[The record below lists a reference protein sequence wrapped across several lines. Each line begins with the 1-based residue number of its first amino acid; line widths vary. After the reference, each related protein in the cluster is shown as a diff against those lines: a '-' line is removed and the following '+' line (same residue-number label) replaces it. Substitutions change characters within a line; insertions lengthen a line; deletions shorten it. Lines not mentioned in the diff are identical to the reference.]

1 MKNTLIFLS
10 ILFSVLTVTSVQAA
24 NPVSGCAAKKQDIQ
38 QELAMAREHGNPA
51 RIAGLEKA
59 LREASEHCTD
69 SGLLKARQEKVVE
82 KQLKVQEREQD
93 LQEAQAKGRSDKIA
107 KQQRKLA
114 GAREELKQAQDAL
127 TQ

>member
-1 MKNTLIFLS
+1 
-10 ILFSVLTVTSVQAA
+10 VA
-24 NPVSGCAAKKQDIQ
+24 
-38 QELAMAREHGNPA
+38 
-51 RIAGLEKA
+51 
-59 LREASEHCTD
+59 
-69 SGLLKARQEKVVE
+69 E
-82 KQLKVQEREQD
+82 KQLKVQERDQD